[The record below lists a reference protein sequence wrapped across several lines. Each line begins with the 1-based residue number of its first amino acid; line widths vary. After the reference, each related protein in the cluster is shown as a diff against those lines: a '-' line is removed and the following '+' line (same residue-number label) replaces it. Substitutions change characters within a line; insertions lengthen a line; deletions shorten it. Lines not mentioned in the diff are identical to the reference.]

1 VLIRFWWLTVSDPF
15 HQRYGQHLSKA
26 EVDELVKP
34 SDEAL
39 ELVHEWLLDH
49 DVEQWELQYSAS
61 KDFIKL
67 SLPVADVERLLDTKY
82 FIFEHVDG
90 TRLVRTPEY
99 SLPAHLHE
107 HVTVITP
114 TNQFL
119 KSDPMSKDIRVKAG
133 SYPLPSLVPEPAN
146 SSVAAV
152 CNFSLV
158 TPDCLRT
165 IYGTINY
172 TAQAPDKNKVALTDY
187 LGEINSRP
195 DIEQFLQLYRPE
207 AAAAANEF
215 KKISIAGGP
224 INDLNSTEITDQT
237 GIEGNLDAET
247 ILGEWRQNL
256 PLKTLCQCLSDLR

>member
-1 VLIRFWWLTVSDPF
+1 
-15 HQRYGQHLSKA
+15 
-26 EVDELVKP
+26 
-34 SDEAL
+34 
-39 ELVHEWLLDH
+39 
-49 DVEQWELQYSAS
+49 LQYSAS

-67 SLPVADVERLLDTKY
+67 SLPVAEVERLLNTKY
-82 FIFEHVDG
+82 SIFEHVDG

-119 KSDPMSKDIRVKAG
+119 KSDPMSKDIRIKAG
-133 SYPLPSLVPEPAN
+133 NQPLPPLMPEPA
-146 SSVAAV
+146 SSSIAAV

-172 TAQAPDKNKVALTDY
+172 TAQVPGKNKVALTDY
-187 LGEINSRP
+187 LGEVNSRP
-195 DIEQFLQLYRPE
+195 DIQQFLQSYRPE

-215 KKISIAGGP
+215 NKISIAGGP
-224 INDLNSTEITDQT
+224 INDLNATEIADQI
-237 GIEGNLDAET
+237 GVEGNLDAET
-247 ILGEWRQNL
+247 ILGE
-256 PLKTLCQCLSDLR
+256 

>member
-1 VLIRFWWLTVSDPF
+1 
-15 HQRYGQHLSKA
+15 
-26 EVDELVKP
+26 
-34 SDEAL
+34 
-39 ELVHEWLLDH
+39 VHEWLLDH
-49 DVEQWELQYSAS
+49 DIEQWELQYSAA

-82 FIFEHVDG
+82 SIFEHVDG

-119 KSDPMSKDIRVKAG
+119 KRDPMSKDIRVKAG
-133 SYPLPSLVPEPAN
+133 SHPLPTLVPEPAN
-146 SSVAAV
+146 SSIAAV

-172 TAQAPDKNKVALTDY
+172 TAQVPGKNKVALADY

-195 DIEQFLQLYRPE
+195 DIAQFLQLYRPE

-215 KKISIAGGP
+215 EKISIAGGP
-224 INDLNSTEITDQT
+224 INDLNATEIADQT
-237 GIEGNLDAET
+237 GVEGNLDAET
-247 ILGEWRQNL
+247 ILGEWRQTA
-256 PLKTLCQCLSDLR
+256 PSPGKHSAGA

>member
-15 HQRYGQHLSKA
+15 HHRYGQHLSKA
-26 EVDELVKP
+26 EVDDLVKP

-82 FIFEHVDG
+82 SIFEHVDG

-172 TAQAPDKNKVALTDY
+172 TAQAPDKNKVALADY

-195 DIEQFLQLYRPE
+195 DIKQFLQLYRPE

-215 KKISIAGGP
+215 EKISIAGGP

-237 GIEGNLDAET
+237 GTEGNLDAET

-256 PLKTLCQCLSDLR
+256 PLKTLCQCFE